1 MTNLRIFLFVA
12 AAMLLFPVDGVTQQ
26 KPEVK
31 KQIEEYFNQSDRYK
45 AIGLYGESMVEL
57 NNVIHLAIENGYR
70 EKLIKASIIKGELF
84 RKTEN
89 FDRGI
94 LLLEQLKNTEE
105 FPRLHV
111 QKLGRLAALYAEN
124 AAIPRETARGVVEK
138 LIEEA
143 LDISVRLD
151 LREEEAGLRNEI
163 GFAQNRA
170 REFDLAMKN
179 TTRAIEL
186 YEEVGDWQNKMGAQ
200 INLLDLFIG
209 MGEFQRSDSLYPIL
223 VERIDTTEW
232 YSMQSKLYGVIG
244 NRYKGVGD
252 TLTGLSWIDRAH
264 AATVH
269 QKLLNNSRQM
279 AAFKVVHD
287 TERFREEALQKTVDL
302 ERERAK
308 MQRLWTFVVLLFVI
322 IVAVVLVY
330 FREKRLKRKL
340 NTTVRDLN
348 HMNDKYEM
356 LIVESNH
363 RIKNNLQ
370 MIISML
376 EFTKKGM
383 RNTNTDIVQSMSG
396 KIQTIS
402 ALHKHLFVDVHNEFV
417 QLDTYFEEII
427 SHYKDIGL
435 QQQVR
440 QSISP
445 VSLRSERIVYF
456 GLILNEMLSNT
467 LEHSKTDAILIVV
480 EEKGDDFKFIYSD
493 SSSHDHG
500 NRQGTGTK
508 LIQQLARRIKGRNYS
523 VEKESGTYEFEF
535 SPL

>member
-1 MTNLRIFLFVA
+1 
-12 AAMLLFPVDGVTQQ
+12 MLLFPMRGISQQELGVGA
-26 KPEVK
+26 K
-31 KQIEEYFNQSDRYK
+31 IEEYFDQANRYK
-45 AIGLYGESMVEL
+45 EIGLYGESIGEL
-57 NNVIHLAIENGYR
+57 NKVIELALANDFR
-70 EKLIKASIIKGELF
+70 EELIKASISKGELF

-94 LLLEQLKNTEE
+94 LLLEGLKNTEE

-124 AAIPRETARGVVEK
+124 AAIHR
-138 LIEEA
+138 EEA
-143 LDISVRLD
+143 KEAIEGIIDEALEISVRLG
-151 LREEEAGLRNEI
+151 LKEEEAGLRNEI

-170 REFDLAMKN
+170 QEFDLAMKN

-186 YEEVGDWQNKMGAQ
+186 YEEVGDKENKMGAQ

-209 MGEFQRSDSLYPIL
+209 MGEFHRSDSLYPIL
-223 VERIDTTEW
+223 VERIDTTKW
-232 YSMQSKLYGVIG
+232 YAMQSKLFGVIG
-244 NRYKGVGD
+244 NRYKGVGE
-252 TLTGLSWIDRAH
+252 TLKGLTWIDRAH
-264 AATVH
+264 AATVN
-269 QKLLNNSRQM
+269 QKLLNNSQQM

-287 TERFREEALQKTVDL
+287 TERFREEALQKSVDL

-308 MQRLWTFVVLLFVI
+308 MQRLWMFVVLLFVI
-322 IVAVVLVY
+322 IVAVVLVF
-330 FREKRLKRKL
+330 FREKRLKGKL
-340 NTTVRDLN
+340 NATVRDLN
-348 HMNDKYEM
+348 HMNDKYQM

-376 EFTKKGM
+376 EFTKKGA
-383 RNTNTDIVQSMSG
+383 RNTNTDIIQSMSG

-435 QQQVR
+435 QHQVQR
-440 QSISP
+440 SICP

-467 LEHSKTDAILIVV
+467 LEHSKTDGISIVV
-480 EEKGDDFKFIYSD
+480 EEKGDDFRFVYSD
-493 SSSHDHG
+493 SSSHDQAS
-500 NRQGTGTK
+500 RQGTGTK
-508 LIQQLARRIKGRNYS
+508 LIQQLARRIKGRNYG
-523 VEKESGTYEFEF
+523 VEKENGTYEFEF
-535 SPL
+535 SSL